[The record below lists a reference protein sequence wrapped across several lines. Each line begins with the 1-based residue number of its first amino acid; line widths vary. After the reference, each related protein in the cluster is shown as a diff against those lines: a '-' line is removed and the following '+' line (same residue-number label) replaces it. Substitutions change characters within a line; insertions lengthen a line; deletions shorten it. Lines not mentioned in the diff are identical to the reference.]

1 MATALLATLL
11 ALLIGHAVPD
21 LARVRDYS
29 WFQSWLRN
37 CAERLGDTQFW
48 LRGSALLLS
57 LGLPVLLMALCQW
70 LLHGLWWGL
79 PSFAFGAAVLFYCWG
94 PRDLDVEVEAI
105 QTAAEREQRLEALQ
119 NLPDEPPVPGLPLD
133 SSVVVDQVF
142 LAALS
147 RWFGVLFWFLL
158 LGASGALLYR
168 LTSLAA
174 GSRAFGD
181 ALSAAQLRAVQELR
195 RLLNWPAAQLMT
207 VALAL
212 AADFDSVL
220 TAWRDFHGQRVPGWY
235 SSDPGY
241 MTAAARAS
249 VDLDPESDDQAAMDE
264 TAMLALQQAMALIWR
279 VLVVWLAILSV
290 FVLAGKIG

>member
-21 LARVRDYS
+21 LARVRDYA
-29 WFQSWLRN
+29 WFRSWLRS
-37 CAERLGDTQFW
+37 CAERFGDTRFW
-48 LRGSALLLS
+48 LRPGALLLC
-57 LGLPVLLMALCQW
+57 LGLPVLLLAICQW
-70 LLHGLWWGL
+70 LLHDFWWGL
-79 PSFAFGAAVLFYCWG
+79 PGFVFGAAVLFYCWG

-105 QTAAEREQRLEALQ
+105 QAAGEREQRVDALQ
-119 NLPDEPPVPGLPLD
+119 NLPDEPPIPALPLD
-133 SSVVVDQVF
+133 SGIVVDQVF

-158 LGASGALLYR
+158 LGAAGALLYR
-168 LTSLAA
+168 LTCLAA
-174 GSRAFGD
+174 GSRGYGD
-181 ALSAAQLRAVQELR
+181 ALSAAQLRAVEDLR

-235 SSDPGY
+235 SGDPGY

-249 VDLDPESDDQAAMDE
+249 VDVEPESDDEAAMDE

-279 VLVVWLAILSV
+279 VLVVWLAILSI